1 MALTGVGHALNQT
14 VIPMVIP
21 LIDKNCEFR
30 EKLSNSTEFRD
41 SNKITVFYSKK
52 PIFDR
57 KSSYLNRFLSKLT
70 LFQSIPGPFP
80 KSPFLKNG
88 PI

>member
-1 MALTGVGHALNQT
+1 MALTAVGHALNQT

-41 SNKITVFYSKK
+41 SNKITVFH
-52 PIFDR
+52 
-57 KSSYLNRFLSKLT
+57 
-70 LFQSIPGPFP
+70 
-80 KSPFLKNG
+80 
-88 PI
+88 

>member
-52 PIFDR
+52 AHF
-57 KSSYLNRFLSKLT
+57 
-70 LFQSIPGPFP
+70 
-80 KSPFLKNG
+80 
-88 PI
+88 

>member
-1 MALTGVGHALNQT
+1 MALTGGGHALNQT

-41 SNKITVFYSKK
+41 SNKNAVFVQNK
-52 PIFDR
+52 PIFDG
-57 KSSYLNRFLSKLT
+57 KSSKLNSFC
-70 LFQSIPGPFP
+70 Q
-80 KSPFLKNG
+80 N
-88 PI
+88 